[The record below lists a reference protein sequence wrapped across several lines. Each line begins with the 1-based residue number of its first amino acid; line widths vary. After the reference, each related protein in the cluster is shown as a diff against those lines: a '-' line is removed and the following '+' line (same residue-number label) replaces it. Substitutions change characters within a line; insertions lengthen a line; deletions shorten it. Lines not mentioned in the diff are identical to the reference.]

1 MTDTEKL
8 NKIKS
13 IIAWMLNKYKD
24 DEVYFGGYTAI
35 NRLNTRAPEDDNEL
49 RTDWYEIRE
58 YADDMYYMLDNFK
71 NNIEE
76 IQEIIHGE
84 DD

>member
-35 NRLNTRAPEDDNEL
+35 NRLNTRAPEDDCESRN
-49 RTDWYEIRE
+49 DWYTIRD

-76 IQEIIHGE
+76 IQEIIDGE

>member
-1 MTDTEKL
+1 MTDKEKL
-8 NKIKS
+8 SKIKP

-35 NRLNTRAPEDDNEL
+35 NRLNNRAPEDDCESRN
-49 RTDWYEIRE
+49 DWYTIRE
-58 YADDMYYMLDNFK
+58 YADDMYYMLDNLK

-76 IQEIIHGE
+76 IQEIIDGDE
-84 DD
+84 

>member
-8 NKIKS
+8 YKIKP

-35 NRLNTRAPEDDNEL
+35 NRLNNRAPEDDCESIN
-49 RTDWYEIRE
+49 DWYTIRD

-71 NNIEE
+71 DNIEK
-76 IQEIIHGE
+76 IQEIIDGAE
-84 DD
+84 

>member
-35 NRLNTRAPEDDNEL
+35 NRLNTRAPEDDCESRN
-49 RTDWYEIRE
+49 DWYTIRD

-76 IQEIIHGE
+76 IQKIIDGE

>member
-8 NKIKS
+8 LKIKP

-35 NRLNTRAPEDDNEL
+35 NRLNNRAPEDDCESRN
-49 RTDWYEIRE
+49 DWYTIRD

-76 IQEIIHGE
+76 IQEIIDG
-84 DD
+84 DK

>member
-8 NKIKS
+8 HKIKP

-35 NRLNTRAPEDDNEL
+35 NRLNNRAPEDDCESRN
-49 RTDWYEIRE
+49 DWYTIRD

-71 NNIEE
+71 YNIEE
-76 IQEIIHGE
+76 MQEIIDGDE
-84 DD
+84 